1 MVEEK
6 FVLDTSL
13 FLANQIRENDDD
25 LDDAINRVLDI
36 MEKSDAEFYM
46 PASTFGELAEI
57 LRGSAEDDTADR
69 LRGLVV
75 RKSPPRYEVSIP
87 GEMLY
92 KFIDDMRERV
102 DKGLRLSEKA
112 VRKDLDE
119 VDEPEHKHYSKTDK
133 VVSNLR
139 DNYKEKMRKGTIDS
153 KEDIDILLLAKEL
166 DAGVVTEDQGV
177 INWCEDLGLRYV
189 KGRNFPDY
197 LKRNL

>member
-1 MVEEK
+1 VKEEK

-13 FLANQIRENDDD
+13 FLANQVREDGDSLEEAVNRL
-25 LDDAINRVLDI
+25 LDQ
-36 MEKSDAEFYM
+36 MEDSEIDFYM
-46 PASTFGELAEI
+46 PASTFSELAEI
-57 LRGSAEDDTADR
+57 MDNSVEKETVER
-69 LRGLVV
+69 LREIIV
-75 RKSPPRYEVSIP
+75 RKSPSRYEVNIP

-119 VDEPEHKHYSKTDK
+119 IEEPEHEHYTKTDK
-133 VVSNLR
+133 VVSDLR

-153 KEDIDILLLAKEL
+153 KEDIDILLLAREM

-177 INWCEDLGLRYV
+177 INWCDDLGLRYL
-189 KGRNFPDY
+189 KGREFPAY
-197 LKRNL
+197 LKK

>member
-1 MVEEK
+1 MKEEK

-13 FLANQIRENDDD
+13 FLANQVREDGDSLEEAVNRL
-25 LDDAINRVLDI
+25 LDQ
-36 MEKSDAEFYM
+36 MEDSEIDFYM
-46 PASTFGELAEI
+46 PASTFSELAEI
-57 LRGSAEDDTADR
+57 MDNSVEKETVER
-69 LRGLVV
+69 LREIIV
-75 RKSPPRYEVSIP
+75 RKSPSRYEVNIP

-119 VDEPEHKHYSKTDK
+119 IEEPEHEHYTKTDK
-133 VVSNLR
+133 VVSDLR

-153 KEDIDILLLAKEL
+153 KEDIDILLLAREM

-177 INWCEDLGLRYV
+177 INWCDDLGLRYL
-189 KGRNFPDY
+189 KGREFPAY
-197 LKRNL
+197 LKK

>member
-1 MVEEK
+1 MKEEK

-13 FLANQIRENDDD
+13 FLANQVREDGDSLEEAVNRL
-25 LDDAINRVLDI
+25 LDQMQASEID
-36 MEKSDAEFYM
+36 FYM
-46 PASTFGELAEI
+46 PASTFSELAEI
-57 LRGSAEDDTADR
+57 MDNSVEKETVER
-69 LRGLVV
+69 LREIIV
-75 RKSPPRYEVSIP
+75 RKSPSRYEVNIP

-119 VDEPEHKHYSKTDK
+119 IEEPEHEHYTKTDK
-133 VVSNLR
+133 VVSDLR

-153 KEDIDILLLAKEL
+153 KEDIDILLLAREM

-177 INWCEDLGLRYV
+177 INWCDDLGLRYL
-189 KGRNFPDY
+189 KGREFPAY
-197 LKRNL
+197 LKK